1 MMYREQ
7 ILKQIAEF
15 EAEKRRIERLYSHVG
30 SIWQYERIRLLER
43 NIASYKRLLPMAKSP
58 KRANPLGNNPHR
70 PRTKEHMPPERH
82 GKYIR
87 YQCKEMK

>member
-1 MMYREQ
+1 MYREQ

-15 EAEKRRIERLYSHVG
+15 EAEKRRIERLYSQTG

-43 NIASYKRLLPMAKSP
+43 NIASYKSLLPMARDP
-58 KRANPLGNNPHR
+58 KRGDPLGNNPHR

>member
-7 ILKQIAEF
+7 ILKQITEF
-15 EAEKRRIERLYSHVG
+15 EAEKRRIERLHSHVG

-43 NIASYKRLLPMAKSP
+43 NIASYKSLLPMAKDP
-58 KRANPLGNNPHR
+58 KRDNPLGNNPHR